1 MNSGDLC
8 FVCWNV
14 SPENECTSNTARA
27 EIKQAPLPLLRKGT
41 PEDQKA
47 TGPFSERYR
56 RPFSVFS
63 TVRSQGTFWLG
74 SG

>member
-27 EIKQAPLPLLRKGT
+27 EIKQAPPSAAAEK
-41 PEDQKA
+41 DA
-47 TGPFSERYR
+47 
-56 RPFSVFS
+56 
-63 TVRSQGTFWLG
+63 
-74 SG
+74 